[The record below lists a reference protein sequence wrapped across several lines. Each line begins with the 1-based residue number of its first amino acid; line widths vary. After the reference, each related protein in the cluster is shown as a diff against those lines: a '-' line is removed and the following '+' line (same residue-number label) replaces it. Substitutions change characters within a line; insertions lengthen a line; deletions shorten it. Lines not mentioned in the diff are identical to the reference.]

1 MMLYVLIKT
10 GGSRS
15 VYLVFM
21 YLFIYL
27 SIYLGVK
34 QENFREWWKK
44 DIKEKDKK
52 H

>member
-1 MMLYVLIKT
+1 MVLYVLIKT

-15 VYLVFM
+15 VYLRIYV
-21 YLFIYL
+21 FIYL

-34 QENFREWWKK
+34 QENFGEWWKK
-44 DIKEKDKK
+44 DIKVKDKK